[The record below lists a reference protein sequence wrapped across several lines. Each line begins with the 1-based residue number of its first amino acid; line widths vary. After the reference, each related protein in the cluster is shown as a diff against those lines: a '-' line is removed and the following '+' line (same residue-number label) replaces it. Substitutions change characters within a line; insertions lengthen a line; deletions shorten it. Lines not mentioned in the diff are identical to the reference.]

1 MTKHDLFDKPN
12 QIFNA
17 DETGFSNYTKGSASK
32 FAQISNY
39 CCRLSGKWVIVNS
52 SCRHVFE
59 ANGGNGKEYRT
70 ALICISANGKVLPPF
85 ILYAGKN
92 IMNTWCKGGLVG
104 SQYGVT
110 KKVS

>member
-1 MTKHDLFDKPN
+1 VIKQKVLN
-12 QIFNA
+12 QDCVAIELLLVFLA
-17 DETGFSNYTKGSASK
+17 
-32 FAQISNY
+32 
-39 CCRLSGKWVIVNS
+39 KWVIVNS

-59 ANGGNGKEYRT
+59 ANGGSGKDFKT
-70 ALICISANGKVLPPF
+70 AVICISADGKVLPPF

-92 IMNTWCKGGLVG
+92 LMNTWCRGGPIG